1 MNSEHDINDNDK
13 DNDNN
18 NNNNDNKNNHNII
31 NDNDN
36 DNDNKNKDNKNND
49 NIINDNDNNNNNDN
63 DNKNNENKNN
73 HNIINDK
80 DNDNKNK
87 DNKNNDNKNN
97 DNKIND
103 NNNDNN
109 DKDKQ
114 TESKINKEINYE
126 KSKKEYYINISDM
139 MNFTFLTKNDLLNY
153 KSLLIYYKNK
163 NILNEQYYLEKI
175 IEELLLLVVKEYG
188 TILFP
193 FFSPTCEELLDAY
206 IKSKLDEDKSIKSIN
221 DFKYIKIF
229 EIMKNNNFISRGS
242 ISLIYS
248 YFGSLFY
255 DAKNIDENDER
266 LSKFLK
272 LKELW
277 KIFYTL
283 PSKDIIKNNSSFSF
297 IGGKLIFEFKKKYD
311 FHIHGFFIKI
321 NFLSNK
327 YLDKNF
333 DKIIFLKLNNQIIE
347 VKKYLKKIKDID
359 NIIYMEFR
367 IYLAKVELYYQILG
381 KQVKKDVIKY
391 IEIDNIET
399 ISILE
404 NYYGL
409 IKSIEITLKNKELKE
424 KSQILLYYPIP
435 TTEKNGL
442 CEINHIGQNNNI
454 IDLTTEKKTFKF
466 VIDDNNL
473 IKVNYINYNEENYNI
488 IEYFGG
494 ITQLLPFM
502 SLIKNLFEN
511 EKIKLINQQNKND
524 ILISFVTDILCS
536 FINIIFYYNEYK
548 INIVKYFL
556 FFLYILSELD
566 TILLSKIDKVIETI
580 NYLDDNIKAKY
591 KVIINYFILFLKL
604 ERNEFI
610 NDLEFFIESYYRVN
624 INDLFYNQLYTKL
637 MKELFIY
644 NRNWSK
650 KDLFFNI
657 KKNDNKIT
665 INYKQINYYTKSF
678 QQPFIYPI
686 LEMNKYYPDFTGF
699 SKDNLYKNKEKE
711 ILNYD
716 FSLSD
721 HNIIIKEIKKY
732 IDKKQ
737 NIIFEKCCL
746 VKKIYHVKGKIGIL
760 KRTEENKESFDII
773 FISNDNDED
782 FTCNKENMNIDKNN
796 YFQRKQNEKNK
807 SICYGSIFRCPKKEY
822 NKKII
827 IHSENIIFL
836 LIREYFHRVSALEIF
851 TNNHKSYYFN
861 FSKKFDVKQKSFF
874 NIHKSGN
881 GNNNDNDE
889 GISDESDDENNNDD
903 NNNIQ
908 NNINNTDIEKT
919 NIKDIDNIVI
929 FNIIN
934 NDDFIKII
942 KNKILLGFYNK
953 KYSNYMFPLF
963 EKRRTKIKYL
973 SNFDILIFINLFSN
987 RSFKDLYQYP
997 VFPIF
1002 YEPINKKRI
1011 MNKHIGLQDID
1022 PQSKARV
1029 DLINESYR
1037 AAYEDYMDNPK
1048 TSSPVRL
1055 FNTFFSNP
1063 IYVSNYLIRIFPYS
1077 FSCIELQGDGFDNP
1091 NRLFYSIDGS
1101 LSNTLS
1107 QKSDLRE
1114 LIPELFYFFELFK
1127 NKNNLQLHKLA
1138 NKKEIDTIKINND
1151 NNDETDKDI
1160 YKFLETM
1167 RNILEKEEKLNE
1179 WIDLIF
1185 SDKKTKDEKKRDY
1198 YSKDAFVTFENNE
1211 KMLKNQIIMDSAD
1224 FGLLPFKLFSSKFP
1238 VIKKGN
1244 IDKLKKYNAL
1254 MIDVDHF
1261 VNKYNP
1267 MKCCMCIGRTNIDKD
1282 YLDFYTIKNTN
1293 KLLQED
1299 ISLINKVKNID
1310 ENSYYF
1316 IGDIFGNVTIYAFVN
1331 ENKLNN
1337 KKNSSF
1343 FKRINIFKPKKTSFD
1358 ISHSQFHANEQEK
1371 KEDWVEL
1378 NKYDKSL
1385 ENYIPNT
1392 INCDWENELNDFYKK
1407 TYDAK
1412 IDRISVDNI
1421 KKVYIFKKLYDHNK
1435 QVKYIDFNGRLN
1447 LFATYALDGFINLYL
1462 FPSCKLINTIKVTNI
1477 VGNCIFDKVLL
1488 VSTPF
1493 PMIICINEYLI
1504 YIFDI
1509 NGNFIHVESLADEKK
1524 IQIHIDKNCG
1534 IVQDFISK
1542 NNKEYSF
1549 PFIDEIK

>member
-1 MNSEHDINDNDK
+1 MNSDHD
-13 DNDNN
+13 
-18 NNNNDNKNNHNII
+18 NNDNE
-31 NDNDN
+31 NDN
-36 DNDNKNKDNKNND
+36 
-49 NIINDNDNNNNNDN
+49 NDNDNN
-63 DNKNNENKNN
+63 
-73 HNIINDK
+73 
-80 DNDNKNK
+80 
-87 DNKNNDNKNN
+87 
-97 DNKIND
+97 
-103 NNNDNN
+103 
-109 DKDKQ
+109 DKQ
-114 TESKINKEINYE
+114 SESKINKEKN
-126 KSKKEYYINISDM
+126 KKEYRININISEM
-139 MNFTFLTKNDLLNY
+139 ISFMFITKNDLINY
-153 KSLLIYYKNK
+153 NNLLIYYKNK
-163 NILNEQYYLEKI
+163 NVLNEQYYLEKI
-175 IEELLLLVVKEYG
+175 IEELFLLVDKEYG
-188 TILFP
+188 LILFP

-206 IKSKLDEDKSIKSIN
+206 IKSKVDEGKSIKSIN

-229 EIMKNNNFISRGS
+229 EIMKNNSFISRGS

-266 LSKFLK
+266 LSKFVK

-283 PSKDIIKNNSSFSF
+283 PSKNIIKNNSNFSF
-297 IGGKLIFEFKKKYD
+297 IGGKLKFEFSQKYD
-311 FHIHGFFIKI
+311 FHTQGIFIKI
-321 NFLSNK
+321 EFLSNK
-327 YLDKNF
+327 YIHINF

-347 VKKYLKKIKDID
+347 VQKYLKKIKDID

-367 IYLAKVELYYQILG
+367 IYLAKVELHYQILG
-381 KQVKKDVIKY
+381 KNLKKEEIKY

-409 IKSIEITLKNKELKE
+409 IKSIEITLKNKTLDQ

-442 CEINHIGQNNNI
+442 GEINHIAQNDNI
-454 IDLTTEKKTFKF
+454 IDLTTEKKAFKF
-466 VIDDNNL
+466 IIDDNKL

-494 ITQLLPFM
+494 ITQLLPFI

-511 EKIKLINQQNKND
+511 EKIKLINHQNKND

-566 TILLSKIDKVIETI
+566 IYLLSKLDKINETI
-580 NYLDDNIKAKY
+580 NCLDNNIPKKY
-591 KVIINYFILFLKL
+591 QEIIQYFFLFLGL
-604 ERNEFI
+604 ARNEYI
-610 NDLEFFIESYYRVN
+610 NDLRFYIENYAKIN

-644 NRNWSK
+644 NRNWSR
-650 KDLFFNI
+650 KDLFYNI
-657 KKNDNKIT
+657 KKENNKIS

-686 LEMNKYYPDFTGF
+686 LEMNKYYPNFTEF

-732 IDKKQ
+732 IDKDQ

-746 VKKIYHVKGKIGIL
+746 VKKIYHVKGKMGIL
-760 KRTEENKESFDII
+760 KKKDDNKESFDII
-773 FISNDNDED
+773 FISNDKDED

-807 SICYGSIFRCPKKEY
+807 SICYGSIFRCPEKEY
-822 NKKII
+822 SKKII
-827 IHSENIIFL
+827 INSENIMFL
-836 LIREYFHRVSALEIF
+836 LIREYFHRVSAIEIF

-861 FSKKFDVKQKSFF
+861 FSKKFNVKTKTFFQK
-874 NIHKSGN
+874 HKN
-881 GNNNDNDE
+881 ENENNDSDNDNDNDNDSDNDNDNNIDE
-889 GISDESDDENNNDD
+889 GINDDNNDENNNDD
-903 NNNIQ
+903 DINIK
-908 NNINNTDIEKT
+908 NIINNTDT
-919 NIKDIDNIVI
+919 NIKDIDNKVI
-929 FNIIN
+929 LNIKD
-934 NDDFIKII
+934 NDDFIKIN

-953 KYSNYMFPLF
+953 KYRNYMYPLF
-963 EKRRTKIKYL
+963 EKKINIKNKYL
-973 SNFDILIFINLFSN
+973 TNFDILIFINLFSN

-997 VFPIF
+997 VFPMF

-1022 PQSKARV
+1022 NQSKARI
-1029 DLINESYR
+1029 DLINESYK
-1037 AAYEDYMDNPK
+1037 AAYEDNMDNPK
-1048 TSSPVRL
+1048 KANPLRL
-1055 FNTFFSNP
+1055 FNTCFSNP

-1091 NRLFYSIDGS
+1091 NRLFYCINGTFT
-1101 LSNTLS
+1101 NTLS

-1127 NKNNLQLHKLA
+1127 NKNNVQLHKLA
-1138 NKKEIDTIKINND
+1138 NKKEIDTIKIYTE

-1160 YKFLETM
+1160 YKFLATM
-1167 RNILEKEEKLNE
+1167 RNLLEKEAKLNE

-1185 SDKKTKDEKKRDY
+1185 NEKKTKDEKNRDY
-1198 YSKDAFVTFENNE
+1198 YSKEAFVSFENNE
-1211 KMLKNQIIMDSAD
+1211 KILKNQIIMDSAD
-1224 FGLLPFKLFSSKFP
+1224 FGLLPFKLYKSKFP
-1238 VIKKGN
+1238 VIKKDN
-1244 IDKLKKYNAL
+1244 IEKLKEYNAL
-1254 MIDVDHF
+1254 MIDADHF
-1261 VNKYNP
+1261 INKYNP
-1267 MKCCMCIGRTNIDKD
+1267 MKCCICIGRTNIDKD
-1282 YLDFYTIKNTN
+1282 YLNSYKIKNKSL
-1293 KLLQED
+1293 KLD
-1299 ISLINKVKNID
+1299 ISLITKMKEID
-1310 ENSYYF
+1310 ENTYYF
-1316 IGDIFGNVTIYAFVN
+1316 IGDIFGNVTIYAFVK
-1331 ENKLNN
+1331 ENNLN
-1337 KKNSSF
+1337 KKKKFSF
-1343 FKRINIFKPKKTSFD
+1343 FKKYHKPKKTSFD
-1358 ISHSQFHANEQEK
+1358 ISYLQSYSNEKEK
-1371 KEDWVEL
+1371 KENWVEL

-1385 ENYIPNT
+1385 DNYIPNT
-1392 INCDWENELNDFYKK
+1392 INSDWENELNDFNKK

-1447 LFATYALDGFINLYL
+1447 LFATYALDGFINLYI
-1462 FPSCKLINTIKVTNI
+1462 FPSCKLINSIKITNI
-1477 VGNCIFDKVLL
+1477 VGNSIFDKVLL

-1493 PMIICINEYLI
+1493 PMIICINELLI

-1509 NGNFIHVESLADEKK
+1509 NGNFVHVESLADERK
-1524 IQIHIDKNCG
+1524 IKFHIDKNCG
-1534 IVQDFISK
+1534 IVQDYISK
-1542 NNKEYSF
+1542 NNKEYSL
-1549 PFIDEIK
+1549 PFIDEIE